1 MKKLR
6 LCLDALEVDSF
17 RTSSIV
23 GAPGT
28 VRGHDTVFTE
38 DCSRFTCP
46 TFKPG
51 CPTAAETCP
60 ASCADG
66 CTDVDCVT
74 DPGLCA

>member
-1 MKKLR
+1 MHRHKLR
-6 LCLDALEVDSF
+6 LEALEVDSF
-17 RTSSIV
+17 QTTSIV
-23 GAPGT
+23 GARGT

-38 DCSRFTCP
+38 NCTRFTCP

-51 CPTAAETCP
+51 CPTAGETCP

-66 CTDVDCVT
+66 CSDLDCGT